1 MLLPEVFKL
10 KSACETVMSAT
21 FVISGKEILGGLI
34 SNLHLRFFFYL
45 VKLLKK

>member
-21 FVISGKEILGGLI
+21 FVISGKEILGGPHFKFTSAI
-34 SNLHLRFFFYL
+34 FFL
-45 VKLLKK
+45 SC